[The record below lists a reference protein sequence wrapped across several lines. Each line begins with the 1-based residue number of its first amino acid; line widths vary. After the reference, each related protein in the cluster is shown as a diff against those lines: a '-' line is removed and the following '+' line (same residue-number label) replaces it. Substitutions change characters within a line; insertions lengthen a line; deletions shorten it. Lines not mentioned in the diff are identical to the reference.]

1 MRILQAYVNDLSE
14 QNDVLV
20 STLEELEKEARER
33 VSLLEKELK
42 KASTSSKVRSNIR
55 KISDWK
61 IKTIYIRD

>member
-1 MRILQAYVNDLSE
+1 MNDLSE

-55 KISDWK
+55 KRSDWK